1 VKIRKANILNER
13 ETANVYIYENK
24 KEEHIVVAIPH
35 MEWSFLIRYEEETE
49 LLRSKLLSSLS
60 KKVEGAQAEL
70 LVDKLLYWVREM

>member
-1 VKIRKANILNER
+1 MKIRKANILNER
-13 ETANVYIYENK
+13 ETTNVYIYENK
-24 KEEHIVVAIPH
+24 KAEHIVVAIPH

-60 KKVEGAQAEL
+60 KKVEGAQAEP

>member
-1 VKIRKANILNER
+1 MKIRKANILNER
-13 ETANVYIYENK
+13 ETTNVYIYENK

-60 KKVEGAQAEL
+60 KKVEGAQAEP

>member
-13 ETANVYIYENK
+13 ETTNVYIYENK

-60 KKVEGAQAEL
+60 KKVEGAQAEP

>member
-1 VKIRKANILNER
+1 MKIRKANILNER